1 MQKKE
6 IKGTQVGKEEIQ
18 LSLVAQRV
26 KNPPAMWEIPV
37 QSLAWE
43 DPLKKGMA
51 TYSSTLEWRIPW
63 RATVHGSQRVR
74 HDYMTNTTHPCCS
87 SLVWFPP

>member
-26 KNPPAMWEIPV
+26 KNPPAMWEISV

-43 DPLKKGMA
+43 DPLKKGKA
-51 TYSSTLEWRIPW
+51 THASTLAWRIL
-63 RATVHGSQRVR
+63 RTVIVHGVAKSRIQLREF
-74 HDYMTNTTHPCCS
+74 HFCS
-87 SLVWFPP
+87 